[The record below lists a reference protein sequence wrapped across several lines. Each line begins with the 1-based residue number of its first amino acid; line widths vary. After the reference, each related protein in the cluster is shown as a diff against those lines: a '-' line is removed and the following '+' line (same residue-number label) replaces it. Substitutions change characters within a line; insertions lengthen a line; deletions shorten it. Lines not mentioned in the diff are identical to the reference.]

1 MQNTP
6 DHQELINKKNTL
18 LTRIEDIKR
27 DLGRGLDADLGEQ
40 AIQLEN
46 LEVLQELLR
55 VSSEE
60 LAEVNSQIEKFEL
73 ERKIQ

>member
-6 DHQELINKKNTL
+6 AHQELINKRTAL
-18 LTRIEDIKR
+18 TTRIEDIKK
-27 DLGRGLDADLGEQ
+27 DLARGLDPDLKEQ

-46 LEVLQELLR
+46 MEVLQELLR

-60 LAEVNSQIEKFEL
+60 LAGASPNRL
-73 ERKIQ
+73 